1 MTTLLSYF
9 GNIKL
14 TQNQNN
20 ALTKLESFFESDKKI
35 FVLGGYA
42 GTGKTTILR
51 GVVNYLSD
59 EEHKKNVVLTAP
71 TGRAAKVLSA
81 RTGYDAYTI
90 HRAIYSKDCVVIKNQ
105 KSEDFAEREFTYV
118 FPLQEASKEVVV
130 IVDEASML
138 TDKESHNE
146 LF

>member
-14 TQNQNN
+14 TQDQNN
-20 ALTKLESFFESDKKI
+20 ALTKLESFLESDKKI

-71 TGRAAKVLSA
+71 TGRATKVLSS
-81 RTGYDAYTI
+81 RTGYDAFTI
-90 HRAIYSKDCVVIKNQ
+90 HRTIYD
-105 KSEDFAEREFTYV
+105 
-118 FPLQEASKEVVV
+118 
-130 IVDEASML
+130 IVRYCHF
-138 TDKESHNE
+138 SHKH
-146 LF
+146 LLRLYLCILLRL